1 MSEGV
6 TIGFILVALFFGGIG
21 LLLFKE
27 ARTHRFWR
35 QLVAD
40 NNLDAIRGIL
50 DQEIEHWKTQR
61 PPKDI
66 SAVVWA
72 GVQGMDLVTASAH
85 YVRVSTSAD
94 PEFGSVDGVRQ
105 QVATSLDTAHS
116 VALRLVEMIFY
127 DVPNFR
133 PAHVRVDVYTTF
145 RDESGTAQA
154 RPILCIQADRAD
166 ALSIDWSQPPHRLAA
181 EFETLANR
189 APNGEPRPIQLPVG
203 DIESPTESGDRPPQS
218 DRPNPKLGADPPG

>member
-1 MSEGV
+1 MNEGV
-6 TIGFILVALFFGGIG
+6 TIGFAIIAAIFGGFG

-35 QLVAD
+35 QLVAQD
-40 NNLDAIRGIL
+40 DREAIRGIL
-50 DQEIEHWKTQR
+50 DQEIERWKTQR
-61 PPKDI
+61 PPKDV

-72 GVQGMDLVTASAH
+72 GVQGMDLLAASAR

-94 PEFGSVDGVRQ
+94 PEFGAVDGAREQ
-105 QVATSLDTAHS
+105 IASSLDTAYV

-145 RDESGTAQA
+145 RSEDGSASA
-154 RPILCIQADRAD
+154 RPILCIEADRAD
-166 ALSIDWSQPPHRLAA
+166 ALSIDWSQPPQRLAA
-181 EFETLANR
+181 EFQTTANR
-189 APNGEPRPIQLPVG
+189 APNGEPRPIELPPE
-203 DIESPTESGDRPPQS
+203 DPEFADAKSPQPAE
-218 DRPNPKLGADPPG
+218 

>member
-1 MSEGV
+1 MNEGV
-6 TIGFILVALFFGGIG
+6 TIGFAIIAAIFGGFG

-35 QLVAD
+35 QLVAQD
-40 NNLDAIRGIL
+40 DREAIRGIL
-50 DQEIEHWKTQR
+50 DQEIERWKTQR
-61 PPKDI
+61 PPKDV

-72 GVQGMDLVTASAH
+72 GVQGMDLLAASAR

-94 PEFGSVDGVRQ
+94 PEFGAVDGEREQ
-105 QVATSLDTAHS
+105 IASSLDTAYA

-145 RDESGTAQA
+145 RSEDGSASA
-154 RPILCIQADRAD
+154 RPILCIEADRAD
-166 ALSIDWSQPPHRLAA
+166 ALSIDWSQPPQRLAT
-181 EFETLANR
+181 EFQTTANR
-189 APNGEPRPIQLPVG
+189 APNGEPRPIQLPPE
-203 DIESPTESGDRPPQS
+203 DPEFAAAKSPQPT
-218 DRPNPKLGADPPG
+218 K